1 MEGKIVI
8 DIGVLAFFMILIA
21 LRKYLFTEGFLEFL
35 KKYWP
40 AFGFPVAIILVAF
53 IPEEP
58 SPYQEFILFIC
69 GLFIV
74 YFFIYG
80 YYVVNIS
87 SLQNRKGLLK
97 KWQIVYIP
105 LVSLLPVYFGY
116 SYFTTEPYH
125 SLDIVIFVFFL
136 GTVVYVSHFLLKG
149 TFFSKGRMN
158 NNKPKL

>member
-1 MEGKIVI
+1 MEGKIVT
-8 DIGVLAFFMILIA
+8 DMCVLAFFMILIA
-21 LRKYLFTEGFLEFL
+21 LRRYLFTEGFLKFL

-58 SPYQEFILFIC
+58 SPYQEFILYIC
-69 GLFIV
+69 MFFVV

-80 YYVVNIS
+80 CYVVNIS
-87 SLQNRKGLLK
+87 SLQSRKGLLK

-116 SYFTTEPYH
+116 GYFTTEPYH
-125 SLDIVIFVFFL
+125 SLDIIVFVFFL
-136 GTVVYVSHFLLKG
+136 GTVCYVSHFLLKE
-149 TFFSKGRMN
+149 TFFSKEE
-158 NNKPKL
+158 